1 MKLEETCELRLINHV
16 QGHMTYFHV
25 IWRLVCVSYYN
36 YILQHAEK
44 KKILTAYPRKRM
56 MIFRSDYKSNKFVS
70 SSKTTAICFPDKIVP
85 FWALIPWI
93 TARFKNW
100 RISRGIITRCLGC
113 SQRGNICSRE
123 ALKPNGRKVKM
134 EKKKVKFRD

>member
-1 MKLEETCELRLINHV
+1 MNIASINDSFCLARKYTPGFISADIFCFGKQIWSSFPKSLKLEETCELRLINYV

-25 IWRLVCVSYYN
+25 IWRLVYVSYYN

-70 SSKTTAICFPDKIVP
+70 SSKTTAICFPD
-85 FWALIPWI
+85 
-93 TARFKNW
+93 
-100 RISRGIITRCLGC
+100 
-113 SQRGNICSRE
+113 
-123 ALKPNGRKVKM
+123 
-134 EKKKVKFRD
+134 